1 MNLFFKSFGQGPPLI
16 ILHGLFGSCDNWL
29 SHAKEFAHHFTVYIV
44 DQRNH
49 GHSAHSAVMN
59 YDAMAEDLEQ
69 LIANENL
76 RDVYLIGHSM
86 GGKTILRFAQ
96 THAFLIEK
104 MIVADMGIKAYPP
117 HHDIIFKGLFAVD
130 AANCENR
137 KVAEERLKDYVQD
150 ESTRQFL
157 LKNLYWKEPGKLDWR
172 FNLPVLHQSIHT
184 IIDAIPNER
193 VTVPTLFIRGELSNY
208 ILPTDMDAIKET
220 VPKATFVTIEAAGH
234 WVHAEQPDSFRNEVM
249 KYLL

>member
-1 MNLFFKSFGQGPPLI
+1 MKLFFKSFGQGPPLI

-29 SHAKEFAHHFTVYIV
+29 SHAKEFAQYFTVYIV

-49 GHSAHSAVMN
+49 GHSPHSGVMN
-59 YDAMAEDLEQ
+59 YDAMADDLEQ
-69 LIANENL
+69 LIAEQNL
-76 RDVYLIGHSM
+76 RDVFLLGHSM

-96 THAFLIEK
+96 TRSFLIEK

-130 AANCENR
+130 AENCENR
-137 KVAEERLKDYVQD
+137 KVAEERLKDYVHD

-157 LKNLYWKEPGKLDWR
+157 LKNLYWAEPGKLAWR
-172 FNLPVLHQSIHT
+172 FNLPVLHQTMQS
-184 IIDAIPNER
+184 IIDAIPHER
-193 VTVPTLFIRGELSNY
+193 IVVPTLFIRGGLSNY
-208 ILPTDMDAIKET
+208 ILPTDMDAITES
-220 VPKATFVTIEAAGH
+220 VPKASFATMEGDGH
-234 WVHAEQPDSFRNEVM
+234 WVHAEQPENFRNEVL